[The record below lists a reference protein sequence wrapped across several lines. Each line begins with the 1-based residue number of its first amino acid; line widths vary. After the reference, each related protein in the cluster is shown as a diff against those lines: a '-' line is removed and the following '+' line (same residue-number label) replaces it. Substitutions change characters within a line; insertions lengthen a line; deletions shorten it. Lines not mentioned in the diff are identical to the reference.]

1 MLTIL
6 YPDLRQPVAAGSGV
20 YAPQHD
26 SLLLI
31 EAMQQTN
38 TVRGR
43 AVLDLC
49 TGSGV
54 VAITA
59 ARLGARHVTA
69 FDICPDAVRCA
80 RANAVA
86 ADVAVDTRLGSWE
99 SALRAGPYDLVV
111 SNPPYVPTGPDAHLE
126 AIPGAVGPAWA
137 WNAGM
142 DGRLVLD
149 PLCDVAPALLD
160 EGGTMLI
167 VQSEFADADQTVRR
181 LRRRGLR
188 TEVLMTQLIPFGP
201 VLHARAAWLE
211 STGRLPVGRREER
224 LVVIRAQK
232 P

>member
-1 MLTIL
+1 M
-6 YPDLRQPVAAGSGV
+6 
-20 YAPQHD
+20 
-26 SLLLI
+26 
-31 EAMQQTN
+31 
-38 TVRGR
+38 
-43 AVLDLC
+43 
-49 TGSGV
+49 

-99 SALRAGPYDLVV
+99 SALGAVRMTSSCPIR
-111 SNPPYVPTGPDAHLE
+111 PMCQRVPTLISRRSPVRWDRLG
-126 AIPGAVGPAWA
+126 A

-160 EGGTMLI
+160 DGGTMLI

-181 LRRRGLR
+181 RLRRRGLR
-188 TEVLMTQLIPFGP
+188 TGAADDAADP
-201 VLHARAAWLE
+201 VRSGTARACRLAGSTAGCRSAVAGEAW
-211 STGRLPVGRREER
+211 
-224 LVVIRAQK
+224 
-232 P
+232 

>member
-1 MLTIL
+1 MLTTL
-6 YPDLRQPVAAGSGV
+6 YPDLRAPVAASSGV

-38 TVRGR
+38 AVDGR
-43 AVLDLC
+43 TVLDLC

-54 VAITA
+54 VAIA
-59 ARLGARHVTA
+59 AVRLGARHVTA
-69 FDICPDAVRCA
+69 YDICPDAVRCA
-80 RANAVA
+80 RGNAATAGV
-86 ADVAVDTRLGSWE
+86 VVDTRLGTLE
-99 SALRAGPYDLVV
+99 SALRSGPYDLVV

-126 AIPGAVGPAWA
+126 EIPGAVGPAWA
-137 WNAGM
+137 WNAGI

-149 PLCDVAPALLD
+149 PMCDAAPALLD
-160 EGGTMLI
+160 EEGTMLI

-188 TEVLMTQLIPFGP
+188 ADVLMTQLIPFGP
-201 VLHARAAWLE
+201 VLHARATWLE
-211 STGRLPVGRREER
+211 GNGRLPVGRREEE

-232 P
+232 